1 MNAIKMEVRRD
12 DEASA
17 SDHLMDA
24 APLASETEAGRD
36 ETMSDVDETA
46 SSMDTSS
53 FPANNDMHCNS
64 GTKNVCAELESI
76 DETALIHVH
85 HQNNIPGKLS
95 TAGCQSI
102 EEASVNTTIE
112 VTMEDAGE
120 MVASNSST
128 PNSITNNHERSVSIH
143 LTPEEEELFTLMV
156 NAAESYEQNK
166 LSIDPN
172 PPQQSVSARGGFTK
186 SDSDASWLKP
196 PPKVDK
202 IGIRI
207 AGGWVRDKLLR
218 QHSSDVDVALDCMM
232 GVQFARIVQS
242 YMAQQAQTSEKDDA
256 NHGKK
261 SKSKQP
267 KIGVIG
273 ANPSQS
279 KHLETATM
287 NIHGIDIDFV
297 NLRAEEVYEEN
308 SRIPTSQTRNFGTPL
323 EDALRRDFTINSLFY
338 NIRTRKIEDWTNKG
352 LDDLMIHRR
361 IVTPVDAHE
370 TFHDDPLRVLRAIR
384 FCVRLDFVLDDNLKA
399 AAMSKRVHH
408 SLHVK
413 VSRERV
419 GKELEGM
426 MSGKGAR
433 PRYALEMIADLHLAG
448 SVFCFPGSFPG
459 DHDFL
464 AGGPVKGH
472 ILGVPY
478 HGCLGKGGPKT
489 VELAAQHR
497 KVGWDESSSLL
508 TMLPG
513 LLEGY
518 YNIRESLMN
527 ESRESNISTTLPS
540 TVDERLLYLCVFVMP
555 FHNLSFPDAK
565 GRESSVTAHMI
576 KESLK
581 FPTRDIQGVSTVLN
595 QIDEMAA
602 LLSEIRSQLAS
613 QGDHKAPMNL
623 TPPCRLRTGLLLR
636 SLKQHWVTCLLASAA
651 WEIRTI
657 QRAKTGRSTFN
668 TSLEE
673 PFVEFYRS
681 VIQDLALDECWQVRP
696 HLNGKEIISELQLP
710 RGPTVGIYIED
721 QVQWMLLNPS
731 GTKEECVAHLHE
743 RKRAR
748 ELESSGAMA
757 GSDDDHKRQC
767 VAVNGRK

>member
-1 MNAIKMEVRRD
+1 MDASSLPDEAEKIREDSMAD
-12 DEASA
+12 DE
-17 SDHLMDA
+17 L
-24 APLASETEAGRD
+24 
-36 ETMSDVDETA
+36 A

-53 FPANNDMHCNS
+53 LPANDLQSDRNGCCS
-64 GTKNVCAELESI
+64 PLKPI
-76 DETALIHVH
+76 DESHLPDDHNQGADGTDSSPSKSIG
-85 HQNNIPGKLS
+85 P
-95 TAGCQSI
+95 CQSI

-112 VTMEDAGE
+112 IAMEDYVCQ
-120 MVASNSST
+120 MNSSS
-128 PNSITNNHERSVSIH
+128 PSIYHSKSMESDAKLSATDEVMSCSCGHERNVSIS
-143 LTPEEEELFTLMV
+143 LTPEEEQLFELMV
-156 NAAESYEQNK
+156 NAAEAYEQGQ
-166 LSIDPN
+166 LTIDPN

-186 SDSDASWLKP
+186 AESIGEDGASWLRP
-196 PPKVDK
+196 PPKVDR

-207 AGGWVRDKLLR
+207 AGGWVRDKLLQ

-242 YMAQQAQTSEKDDA
+242 YMAQREDYTKEDTTQCT
-256 NHGKK
+256 KK
-261 SKSKQP
+261 PRKQP

-338 NIRTRKIEDWTNKG
+338 NIRTHKIEDWTGKG
-352 LDDLMIHRR
+352 LDDLLEHRR

-384 FCVRLDFVLDDNLKA
+384 FCVRLDFVLDDNLKE

-426 MSGKGAR
+426 LSGKGAR

-464 AGGPVKGH
+464 AGGPVTGH
-472 ILGVPY
+472 IMGVPY
-478 HGCLGKGGPKT
+478 HGCLGKGGPDT

-497 KVGWDESSSLL
+497 KLGWDESSAL
-508 TMLPG
+508 MAVLPD

-518 YNIRESLMN
+518 YRMRESMSSAGALIL
-527 ESRESNISTTLPS
+527 SS
-540 TVDERLLYLCVFVMP
+540 TVDERLLYLCVFIMP

-581 FPTRDIQGVSTVLN
+581 FATRDITGVSTILN
-595 QIDEMAA
+595 QVDEMAA
-602 LLSEIRSQLAS
+602 LLSEIRTQLAAH
-613 QGDHKAPMNL
+613 QGQEEPIKL
-623 TPPCRLRTGLLLR
+623 LPPCRLRTGLLLR
-636 SLKQHWVTCLLASAA
+636 SLKQHWVTCLVAAAA
-651 WEIRTI
+651 WEIRSI
-657 QRAKTGRSTFN
+657 QRGSTHVNNAFN
-668 TSLEE
+668 ASIEPSL
-673 PFVEFYRS
+673 EFYRS

-710 RGPTVGIYIED
+710 RGPAVGLYIED
-721 QVQWMLLNPS
+721 QLQWMLLNPN
-731 GTKEECVAHLHE
+731 GTREECVTHLHE

-748 ELESSGAMA
+748 ELESSGGAIPE
-757 GSDDDHKRQC
+757 DEDDHKRQC
-767 VAVNGRK
+767 LKVNGRK